1 MHSFLAGKLRCRL
14 VVTCPIAVEP
24 QPQVPDSQL
33 KVPKG
38 LGPEGAWGSQ
48 VGRGIAQT
56 ASWSHGLSHTGW
68 HFLDEAHSPESC
80 KTPVRLVL
88 GMLNPAWTH
97 ATKAPKTR
105 MPQPDCRCV
114 ILNKS

>member
-48 VGRGIAQT
+48 VGRGIA
-56 ASWSHGLSHTGW
+56 
-68 HFLDEAHSPESC
+68 
-80 KTPVRLVL
+80 
-88 GMLNPAWTH
+88 
-97 ATKAPKTR
+97 
-105 MPQPDCRCV
+105 
-114 ILNKS
+114 